1 MTCYMDMIFMFYV
14 FNSPL
19 YLIKSKFLPSTY
31 TKTTQESLLISINSD
46 TKKRWSLLIRVYCY
60 CTKHKGRM
68 RWSEYVRN
76 DELAVDG
83 LQASLTQTVDI
94 HSVGSNNCFLKE
106 GTISLII
113 MYYVNM
119 YYVGFC
125 IFTWIRNF

>member
-1 MTCYMDMIFMFYV
+1 M
-14 FNSPL
+14 
-19 YLIKSKFLPSTY
+19 
-31 TKTTQESLLISINSD
+31 
-46 TKKRWSLLIRVYCY
+46 
-60 CTKHKGRM
+60 
-68 RWSEYVRN
+68 EYVRN
-76 DELAVDG
+76 EELAGDG

-125 IFTWIRNF
+125 IFT